1 MILSGNLALPQPIQ
15 GFLDERQRKIDALPN
30 YEEKIEEA
38 KNLWKK
44 KDKTKFEEVRCALC
58 GMSTVPRQCHYCEH
72 SEADEV
78 EHIYPKSWY
87 PERTFLWENYLLSCG
102 ICNGSKKRDRFSI
115 FDEFYNEIPLT
126 RKRGQSATPPPSG
139 SAVFINFRKE
149 NPLDFLTLD
158 LKRTFCFTPRINQ
171 DDRSRRRAEFTI
183 KTLDLNRSF
192 LTVTR
197 RNCFNSYCSLLKQY
211 VTDKRSGTLGAGDQ
225 ERKRD
230 NIWKQCHAMV
240 WQEIINKREEKG
252 MEEINGLFRDAPE
265 LLTRPPFY
273 FPVS

>member
-1 MILSGNLALPQPIQ
+1 MSAVPQ
-15 GFLDERQRKIDALPN
+15 
-30 YEEKIEEA
+30 
-38 KNLWKK
+38 
-44 KDKTKFEEVRCALC
+44 
-58 GMSTVPRQCHYCEH
+58 QCHYCEH

-102 ICNGSKKRDRFSI
+102 NCNVTKGDQFSI
-115 FDEFYNEIPLT
+115 FDGLHNEISLT
-126 RKRGQSATPPPSG
+126 RKRSQSVTPPPSG
-139 SAVFINFRKE
+139 SAVFIDFRKE

-158 LKRTFCFTPRINQ
+158 FTTFCFTSRINQ

-183 KTLDLNRSF
+183 KILDLNRSF
-192 LTVTR
+192 LIEAR
-197 RNCFNSYCSLLKQY
+197 KRHYKIYCSLLEQY
-211 VTDKRSGTLGAGDQ
+211 VTDKKSGTLGARDQ